1 MASETYAEA
10 LKHVLK
16 YEGGFVNN
24 KNDPGGATN
33 FGVIQRTYSGY
44 RKRKGLKPRSVKLI
58 EPAEIADIY
67 RNDYAAKVRF
77 DDLPPGVDFVVFDG
91 AVNSG
96 PMQSVKWL
104 QRALGVKV
112 DGRIG

>member
-1 MASETYAEA
+1 MPKGDPPMAAETYAGA
-10 LKHVLK
+10 LNHVLK
-16 YEGGFVNN
+16 YEAGYCNHPA
-24 KNDPGGATN
+24 DPGGATN

-58 EPAEIADIY
+58 EPSEVAEIY
-67 RNDYAAKVRF
+67 RNDYAMKVRF

-96 PMQSVKWL
+96 
-104 QRALGVKV
+104 
-112 DGRIG
+112 